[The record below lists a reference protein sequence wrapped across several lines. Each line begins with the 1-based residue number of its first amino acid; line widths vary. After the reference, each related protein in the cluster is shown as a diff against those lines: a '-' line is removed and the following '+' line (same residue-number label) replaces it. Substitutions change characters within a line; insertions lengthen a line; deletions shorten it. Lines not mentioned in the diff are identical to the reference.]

1 MPRVILLLR
10 LLLRKTL
17 PVETFQCSDILQ
29 NIECTMNSCVLVMV
43 VFEHFADR
51 ALERVLDVDQY
62 NILFSGS
69 TDCFS
74 Y

>member
-10 LLLRKTL
+10 LLLQKTL
-17 PVETFQCSDILQ
+17 PAETFQCSDIRRK
-29 NIECTMNSCVLVMV
+29 TMNSCVLVMV

-62 NILFSGS
+62 NILFSWS

-74 Y
+74 C